1 MRMPLYTAM
10 LGGGSA
16 MGSTPQDF
24 GIVEQMT
31 NRNRLAQGQ
40 QELSEAQ
47 REQMVQ
53 PSAFKR
59 ALFGGMSPEQFD
71 KALAVQQAEQSQAGM
86 QQAQGLSDVLTAAG
100 MDPRS
105 VPGIGP
111 ALAGPMGAEVAT
123 QLMQNPEFN
132 PALAAQIN
140 QEALDREAAM
150 TAAQKAERARIGGI
164 EAGLREYG
172 QEVGVIQDM
181 RTLYQTVGS
190 ETLPTAAKGAF
201 SGLRLRGLNAIRRTT
216 ESGALQEA
224 EIKLF
229 NEILPEGTE
238 WTDFGRAE
246 KMARLNQLE
255 YWFTQ
260 KLENQIMASG
270 EDYAAADYL
279 NFGRDYDSI
288 LGPVP
293 AGTEEGLGEG
303 TGGGIMAPLT
313 DAPGLA
319 QPTIPGTNIPIA
331 SPLGVR

>member
-24 GIVEQMT
+24 GIVDQMT

-86 QQAQGLSDVLTAAG
+86 QQAQGLSDVLTAGG

-123 QLMQNPEFN
+123 QLMQNPNFN
-132 PALAAQIN
+132 PAVAAQIN

-150 TAAQKAERARIGGI
+150 TAAQKAEATRIGGLR
-164 EAGLREYG
+164 AGLDSIG
-172 QEVGVIQDM
+172 QDIGAVQDM

-190 ETLPTAAKGAF
+190 ETLPTAASGAF
-201 SGLRLRGLNAIRRTT
+201 QGIRLRLLNSLRQAT
-216 ESGALQEA
+216 ESGALQQA
-224 EIKLF
+224 EIELF
-229 NEILPEGTE
+229 NEILPEGKE
-238 WTDFGRAE
+238 WTSMGRAE

-255 YWFTQ
+255 YWFGQRLDNAIT
-260 KLENQIMASG
+260 ASG
-270 EDYAAADYL
+270 EDFDRSEFTR
-279 NFGRDYDSI
+279 FGRDYDSI

-313 DAPGLA
+313 DAPGLE